1 MKQLVNLF
9 GRKAKTKA
17 TESRTRM
24 PRRALRSETLEKRQL
39 LAGDLAEH
47 HNYAIP
53 EDVNGDWRVTPL
65 DALLVLTHLSRNG
78 GNSSLAGMSSEDTG
92 HFVDVSGT
100 GEVTPLDALL
110 VLNRIASGEA
120 AGELLQLQLNPRTAG
135 DTAFSA
141 SAFNAATRELT
152 VGVGEVFNLELLY
165 RDLRPSGIGNP
176 KLGAFAIYSDILFDP
191 AGQGVLQPVLTE
203 TQFVEFSPSIDQA
216 TSGSLQFSYPGDP
229 SRPGVETV
237 AFEDF
242 GADEEAP
249 VREMT
254 AAIERLGFSNV
265 NVTMQARAPG
275 APLVFMIRYNDFSLS
290 DLDLPN
296 LLVTPQLNAAVT
308 VTTRDI
314 APRNSNNEINNAAVP
329 FNINF
334 DSRTL
339 RLPREVSSN
348 EAFFGFAATQVG
360 TFDAAT
366 GFIDVGAVGPLLVDG
381 WPNMNL
387 GPLPDPFD
395 AFSLPVKLTQPI
407 SNLRV
412 FLDPSNTSST
422 RNLFYG
428 RTEGLPD
435 DLLLLDLEVNPLVA
449 GDGAIAIAQG
459 ATGTIDASTITSGL
473 GTTDGTGVLFVNAV
487 TDTSAVDNRLRY
499 EITSQPASGGTAS
512 VNGSIITFTPTPG
525 MPVAGPITFTY
536 SAIAGSR
543 SSTGTITV
551 NVEGGSELVVTAG
564 NGSMAAV
571 QNGPVSTLDLST
583 LVMVQN
589 GGSFPITYAL
599 VGSGPSFG
607 GVVIDPTTGLA
618 SFTPSAV
625 QSGQTSFVY
634 SATVNGVTDTGTI
647 TVNVSPLVV
656 TAGDGALGAVQ
667 NGAPVTLDLTTLVT
681 APGSD
686 GLNRTFAKASDPDP
700 TLGTVSVASNGI
712 ATFTPSLIGF
722 GTTSFDYSV
731 TIGGVTDTGTITV
744 TVTALPVTV
753 DAADGSLDAVQSGTP
768 VTLQLNPLVTVG
780 NGDGLPRSFSITN
793 PSFGSAQVN
802 PSTGALVYTP
812 PTVTSGQTS
821 LDYTVTVNG
830 VSDTGTITINVARE
844 PVVLS
849 ANPGSLS
856 AFQNGLPVTINLNNL
871 ISVTPAGTQV
881 SFELIPPTATLGTAV
896 LGAGGIVTFTPST
909 TQSGNTS
916 FGYRVTSLGDDVK
929 TAESTVSV
937 TVNQEITVIAEDD
950 QFEAIQ
956 GGDSIVINPFP
967 GALVSTT
974 GTSTTPTIALN
985 TSGTQG
991 TVSLVNGVLTYT
1003 PPTTRFGTDSF
1014 SYSASLPAI
1023 PGFAGA
1029 TDTGVI
1035 TITEVASITARPL
1048 NVTALPG
1055 DPAQEINLS
1064 NLVTITGTDDLP
1076 TFTIDD
1082 AGLAGTAV
1090 LVGNSVTYTPPAVEF
1105 GTTSFSFTATVAG
1118 KSATSTVTIS
1128 EGIAIQTLPGSLVS
1142 FPGGPAVTLSLP
1154 TLVTVTGSDADPV
1167 YALASQPSV
1176 GSAVVNSSTG
1186 LLTYTPPA
1194 TGSIGQIS
1202 FNYRVTVEGVV
1213 ETNTITVTEL
1223 TVSAPD
1229 RTLTVNEA
1237 QPNVAPQGT
1246 PLQLSATVSVN
1257 LPPSFTIVTP
1267 PSLGTATITGNTLT
1281 YTPRAFDFN
1290 QTVFTD
1296 SIVYRATVDG
1306 VSDTG
1311 TIAITINP
1319 TQLPPVAVADS
1330 VNATADTSTTYTSA
1344 QLTQNDTPA
1353 RPNPSGLRP
1362 VVTAASA
1369 IPGTT
1374 AGTVV
1379 FNPSNNSVTFTPTP
1393 GFVGLTSF
1401 NYTMTSDGQTST
1413 ATVTVNVREFVPST
1427 ISGSIFIDYIESVS
1441 RPIRNNVRDA
1451 NEPAMGGVMV
1461 RLTSPPDQNSFGQQI
1476 DQVVLTNADGRYLFD
1491 DVPPGIYQVTF
1502 ETPDTLIFGA
1512 SFNASDLPAQSAGR
1526 SFTIEIGEDG
1536 GLNYAGLDFTVLGRR
1551 GLAQGTGALLVSQ
1564 YLLSDPNSPYN
1575 SSRPEFG
1582 LATMIVNPSNGDQ
1595 QVFELTQGFDNVL
1608 FAEIAVGRSG
1618 ATALLTLIMEDG
1630 TVRTALLSKENGDF
1644 VVNSTRAVV
1653 QVFRNVNSLTFIDS
1667 AEDALQR
1674 EYGNYRDSVDQ
1685 VLASGIF

>member
-9 GRKAKTKA
+9 GRKAKIKA
-17 TESRTRM
+17 TESRTRV

-39 LAGDLAEH
+39 LAGDLLEH

-65 DALLVLTHLSRNG
+65 DALLVLTHISRNG
-78 GNSSLAGMSSEDTG
+78 GSSSLAGLSAEESG
-92 HFVDVSGT
+92 QFVDVSGT

-135 DTAFSA
+135 DTAVSA
-141 SAFNAATRELT
+141 SAFNPATRELT

-203 TQFVEFSPSIDQA
+203 TQFVEFSASIDQA

-229 SRPGVETV
+229 SRPGVVTV
-237 AFEDF
+237 SLEDF

-254 AAIERLGFSNV
+254 AAIEQLGFSNV

-290 DLDLPN
+290 DQDLPN
-296 LLVTPQLNAAVT
+296 LLVTPQLNVAVT
-308 VTTRDI
+308 ATTRDI

-339 RLPREVSSN
+339 RQPREVSSN
-348 EAFFGFAATQVG
+348 ESFFGFAATQVG
-360 TFDAAT
+360 TFNAAT

-407 SNLRV
+407 NNLRI

-435 DLLLLDLEVNPLVA
+435 ELLLLDLDVDPLVA
-449 GDGAIAIAQG
+449 GNGTIEIAQG
-459 ATGTIDASTITSGL
+459 ETGTIDASGITMGL

-487 TDTSAVDNRLRY
+487 TDTSTVDNRLRY

-571 QNGPVSTLDLST
+571 QNGPVSPLDLST

-599 VGSGPSFG
+599 EDGPSFG
-607 GVVIDPTTGLA
+607 SVVIDPITGEA

-634 SATVNGVTDTGTI
+634 SATVNGFTDTGTI
-647 TVNVSPLVV
+647 TVNVAPIVV
-656 TAGDGALGAVQ
+656 TAGDDAIGASQ
-667 NGAPVTLDLTTLVT
+667 NGPVVPFDLNAFVT
-681 APGSD
+681 APGST
-686 GLNRTFAKASDPDP
+686 GLTPTFVKLSDPAF
-700 TLGTVSVASNGI
+700 GTVTVNSDG
-712 ATFTPSLIGF
+712 TGFYTPALIGF
-722 GTTSFDYSV
+722 GQTSFDYEV
-731 TIGGVTDTGTITV
+731 TIGGVTDSGTITV
-744 TVTALPVTV
+744 NVTALPVTV
-753 DAADGSLDAVQSGTP
+753 VADDIPDPLEAVQSGTP
-768 VTLQLNPLVTVG
+768 VEFALNGLVTVT
-780 NGDGLPRSFSITN
+780 NGDGLPRSFVITQ
-793 PSFGSAQVN
+793 PSLGSATVN

-812 PTVTSGQTS
+812 PTETFGTTS
-821 LDYTVTVNG
+821 LNYTVTVNG

-844 PVVLS
+844 PVVLA
-849 ANPGSLS
+849 ANPGTLN

-881 SFELIPPTATLGTAV
+881 TFELIPPTATLGSAV

-909 TQSGNTS
+909 TQSGSTS
-916 FGYRVTSLGDDVK
+916 FGYRVTSVGDDIE

-950 QFEAIQ
+950 QLEAIQ

-1003 PPTTRFGTDSF
+1003 PPTIRFGTDSF

-1055 DPAQEINLS
+1055 DPAQVINLS

-1082 AGLAGTAV
+1082 TGLAGTAV

-1128 EGIAIQTLPGSLVS
+1128 EGIAIQTLPGSLIS

-1154 TLVTVTGSDADPV
+1154 TLVTITGSDAEPV
-1167 YALASQPSV
+1167 YALATQPTV
-1176 GSAVVNSSTG
+1176 GSAAVNPSTG
-1186 LLTYTPPA
+1186 LVTYTPPT
-1194 TGSIGQIS
+1194 TGAFGQIS
-1202 FNYRVTVEGVV
+1202 FIYRVTVEGVV

-1237 QPNVAPQGT
+1237 VPNVTPQGT

-1257 LPPSFTIVTP
+1257 LPATFTIVTH
-1267 PSLGTATITGNTLT
+1267 PSLGTATIVGDVLT

-1296 SIVYRATVDG
+1296 SIVYLATVNG

-1311 TIAITINP
+1311 VIAVTINP
-1319 TQLPPVAVADS
+1319 TLLPPTAVADT
-1330 VNATADTSTTYTSA
+1330 VNAVADTSTTYTSA

-1379 FNPSNNSVTFTPTP
+1379 FNPANNSVTFTPTP
-1393 GFVGLTSF
+1393 GFVGITSF
-1401 NYTMTSDGQTST
+1401 DYTMTSEGQTST

-1441 RPIRNNVRDA
+1441 RPIRNHVRDA
-1451 NEPAMGGVMV
+1451 NEPAMGGVPV
-1461 RLTSPPDQNSFGQQI
+1461 RLTSPPDQNAFGQQI
-1476 DQVVLTNADGRYLFD
+1476 DQVVLTNADGHYLFD

-1502 ETPDTLIFGA
+1502 ETPNTLIFGT
-1512 SFNASDLPAQSAGR
+1512 SFNASDLPAQSSGR
-1526 SFTIEIGEDG
+1526 TFTIEVGEEG
-1536 GLNYAGLDFTVLGRR
+1536 GLNYAGLDFTVLGRT

-1685 VLASGIF
+1685 VLAAGIF